1 MNELNPTDSNTQ
13 EKSQSSK
20 PTPPSLNII
29 KEFKQLFS
37 KAETSFTQT
46 ETTDKLDKQS
56 SDEKQ
61 KNLSKNQTDS
71 IINKKT
77 ITLKKDD
84 PQISQLFQEMGFHG
98 STLDYSH
105 PSNSYMNEVMD
116 DREGLPITLSV
127 LFIELAN
134 RLDLP
139 VSGLGLPGHFIA
151 VYSEKIGSDS
161 KEILIDPFGGKIV
174 TRKEAAEIV
183 GVELSDR
190 DFIPAK
196 KKDIVLS
203 THKLNLESCIDS
215 NDLAFGINSDE
226 MPTSQLAINDVAH
239 TQIAS
244 HLDIPKRYYDKMRLE
259 NNQHILKENVKYWF
273 ENEGRTQSCQ

>member
-84 PQISQLFQEMGFHG
+84 PQISQLFQEMGINQIKQIEVIIIQVAHQIEESTKTPKNTHTVTIQWDNKNTTLKIQPIKLENG
-98 STLDYSH
+98 SFKINLTCDK
-105 PSNSYMNEVMD
+105 
-116 DREGLPITLSV
+116 GLFALLS
-127 LFIELAN
+127 LHMP
-134 RLDLP
+134 DLKKH
-139 VSGLGLPGHFIA
+139 L
-151 VYSEKIGSDS
+151 
-161 KEILIDPFGGKIV
+161 
-174 TRKEAAEIV
+174 
-183 GVELSDR
+183 
-190 DFIPAK
+190 K
-196 KKDIVLS
+196 KKNIMLD
-203 THKLNLESCIDS
+203 EIDLIENS
-215 NDLAFGINSDE
+215 NEKKPISIKKE
-226 MPTSQLAINDVAH
+226 
-239 TQIAS
+239 
-244 HLDIPKRYYDKMRLE
+244 K
-259 NNQHILKENVKYWF
+259 NN
-273 ENEGRTQSCQ
+273 T